1 MRKRTRYIM
10 GTSLFALSLL
20 IGIPGCVQRTGT
32 LYSDTRL
39 SLMGPNILVNG
50 MRMWGGEPSRDS
62 FSTFVGSFFTLRLV
76 LFSWWWDTLCLPYD
90 IYLKFDGVDF
100 YVYDQD
106 GQPIPDVTIKT
117 YGEGAFYGIE
127 GKTDASGHLYYPRR
141 VEGFTSLVATKDGY
155 WECRHGGTLWLCQT
169 INADLPQMLKP
180 ECRGHA
186 ISIPTTNTMH
196 SLNIYM
202 KKSLQKLPVVDSYNL
217 VVSNVMAGVEYGVD
231 LSIAELCAPFGS
243 GRSADVKVRLADEEI
258 TSHQRIRS
266 SLTIRRGCSNVFCM
280 SNDGCGEWPY
290 LYYVPPPEA
299 FEKGDVSNGMKMP
312 VLVELPKQDANCQRY
327 AIIETGGTNQYRQ
340 QGTPPCIYLRYCSVD
355 VSDTGVLVCDRSHG
369 KVNKVIVPVT
379 EDTPNDTNLEPKR

>member
-1 MRKRTRYIM
+1 MRKRTKYIT
-10 GTSLFALSLL
+10 GASLFVLSLL
-20 IGIPGCVQRTGT
+20 TGIPGCVQRTGT

-39 SLMGPNILVNG
+39 SLMGPKILVNG
-50 MRMWGGEPSRDS
+50 MSIWDGGPRRDL

-76 LFSWWWDTLCLPYD
+76 LFSWWWDTFCLPYD

-117 YGEGAFYGIE
+117 YGEASFYGIE

-155 WECRHGGTLWLCQT
+155 WGSCQGTLWLSQN

-186 ISIPTTNTMH
+186 IIIPTTNNMH

-202 KKSLQKLPVVDSYNL
+202 KKASRKLPIVDGYHL

-231 LSIAELCAPFGS
+231 LSIAELCAPFGA
-243 GRSADVKVRLADEEI
+243 GKFADVKVRFVDEEI

-266 SLTIRRGCSNVFCM
+266 SLTIRRGCSDVFCM
-280 SNDGCGEWPY
+280 RIDGCDEWPY

-299 FEKGDVSNGMKMP
+299 FEKDEASDGMKMP
-312 VLVELPKQDANCQRY
+312 VLVKLPKQDADCQRY
-327 AIIETGGTNQYRQ
+327 AIIETSGTNQYRQ
-340 QGTPPCIYLRYCSVD
+340 QGTPPCIYLRYWSVD
-355 VSDTGVLVCDRSHG
+355 VSDTGVLVCDRWNG
-369 KVNKVIVPVT
+369 KVNKVIVPVAV
-379 EDTPNDTNLEPKR
+379 DSPNDTNLEPKR